1 MEKKCGNCGH
11 KNRLT
16 SSYCVQCGKL
26 LPGMYEKDV
35 VRKDSYVE
43 KEEFNKVIS
52 ECNSKDA
59 QIKTLKDE
67 NNRLRQ
73 NQHTAPVGSI
83 IVSNEEYNGLLS
95 DRKTLQSYK
104 SNGYA
109 PWGKRLI
116 TNSEYD
122 RLNRSWYKKLD
133 DGFENWMDKYWWTII
148 LLFGLVAAFIYLVKS
163 CGNDNHKNSHTIE
176 VVKDEASG
184 KYGIYNNE
192 SKTQMVAYEYD
203 SISHRKGTNYQGDWN
218 FFFIHK
224 NGKFG
229 VADSTGR
236 ITISCE
242 LDKARGLYNGIDI
255 LFKEEKQ
262 GLMNAYGQQIIPC
275 EYQYVLWENEPKY
288 SSLEHPGTYVGNIL
302 PVKADKNSG
311 WELYNRSGRKIRGQ
325 HYKVAIQTGDPK
337 LIKVRESR
345 SDYKVLYGIVDE
357 SGQVVIPCNYYSISV
372 FGNDRAWA
380 KQNYSDS
387 WALITSKGE
396 RLMTLSKGVT
406 PSAFHDGMAA
416 VTEKGKIGYCDTSG
430 KFVIPMKYEQIRNS
444 DGSYTSK
451 DFYYGKARV
460 SYNGKPG
467 SIDKTGKFTPDS
479 ETK

>member
-1 MEKKCGNCGH
+1 MEKKCNYC
-11 KNRLT
+11 NYCNSET
-16 SSYCVQCGKL
+16 SHYCVRCGKPL
-26 LPGMYEKDV
+26 EKKYIFSKEPDKKYNV
-35 VRKDSYVE
+35 IAETELISLRNERNSFRNERDRLRKQINESWGIKMENWIEDNKNAILWTIAAIFALIFIGWMLIKCDFSHEQVNVIEIRKD
-43 KEEFNKVIS
+43 
-52 ECNSKDA
+52 D
-59 QIKTLKDE
+59 T
-67 NNRLRQ
+67 
-73 NQHTAPVGSI
+73 T
-83 IVSNEEYNGLLS
+83 
-95 DRKTLQSYK
+95 
-104 SNGYA
+104 
-109 PWGKRLI
+109 
-116 TNSEYD
+116 
-122 RLNRSWYKKLD
+122 
-133 DGFENWMDKYWWTII
+133 
-148 LLFGLVAAFIYLVKS
+148 
-163 CGNDNHKNSHTIE
+163 
-176 VVKDEASG
+176 G

-192 SKTQMVAYEYD
+192 SKTLVLPHEYD

-218 FFFIHK
+218 FFFIYK

-242 LDKARGLYNGIDI
+242 LDKARGFYNGIDI
-255 LFKEEKQ
+255 LFKEDKQ

-345 SDYKVLYGIVDE
+345 NDYKVLYGIVDE
-357 SGQVVIPCNYYSISV
+357 NGQITIPCKYYSISV
-372 FGNDRAWA
+372 FGNDRAWV

-387 WALITSKGE
+387 WTLITSKGE

-416 VTEKGKIGYCDTSG
+416 VSEKGKIGYCDTSG
-430 KFVIPMKYEQIRNS
+430 KFVIPMQYEQIRNS

-451 DFYYGKARV
+451 DFYYGKAKV

>member
-1 MEKKCGNCGH
+1 MEKKCNYC
-11 KNRLT
+11 NYCNSDT
-16 SSYCVQCGKL
+16 SHYCVKCGKPL
-26 LPGMYEKDV
+26 EKKYTFSKEPDKKYDV
-35 VRKDSYVE
+35 IAETELISLRNERNSFRNERDRLRKQINDSWGIKIENWIEDNKNAILWTIVAIFAFVFVGWMLIQCDFSHEQAKVIEIRKD
-43 KEEFNKVIS
+43 
-52 ECNSKDA
+52 D
-59 QIKTLKDE
+59 T
-67 NNRLRQ
+67 
-73 NQHTAPVGSI
+73 T
-83 IVSNEEYNGLLS
+83 
-95 DRKTLQSYK
+95 
-104 SNGYA
+104 
-109 PWGKRLI
+109 
-116 TNSEYD
+116 
-122 RLNRSWYKKLD
+122 
-133 DGFENWMDKYWWTII
+133 
-148 LLFGLVAAFIYLVKS
+148 
-163 CGNDNHKNSHTIE
+163 
-176 VVKDEASG
+176 G

-192 SKTQMVAYEYD
+192 NNTLVTPCEYD
-203 SISHRKGTNYQGDWN
+203 SISHRKGTNDQEDWN
-218 FFFIHK
+218 FFFIFK
-224 NGKFG
+224 NGKLG

-242 LDKARGLYNGIDI
+242 LDKARGFYNGIDI

-262 GLMNAYGQQIIPC
+262 GLMNAFGQQIIPC
-275 EYQYVLWENEPKY
+275 EYQYVLWENEPKN

-325 HYKVAIQTGDPK
+325 HYKAAIQTGDPK

-345 SDYKVLYGIVDE
+345 NDYRVLYGIVDE
-357 SGQVVIPCNYYSISV
+357 NGQVTIPCNYYSISV

-416 VTEKGKIGYCDTSG
+416 VSEKGKIGYCDTSG

-460 SYNGKPG
+460 SYNGKSG
-467 SIDKTGKFTPDS
+467 YIDKTGKFTPD
-479 ETK
+479 